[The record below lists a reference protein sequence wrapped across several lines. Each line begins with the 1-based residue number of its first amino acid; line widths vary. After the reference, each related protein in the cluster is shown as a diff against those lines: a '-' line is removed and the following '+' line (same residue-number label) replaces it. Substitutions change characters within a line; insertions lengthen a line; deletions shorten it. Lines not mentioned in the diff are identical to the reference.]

1 MSHPSV
7 TREDTPTT
15 VAQLLAA
22 ARARLDRLTP
32 EAACTAMRGGAVLVD
47 IRSDNQRARD
57 GTVPGA
63 CFVSRN
69 VLEWRMDPACPHR
82 DPLLARPEARQ
93 VLICN
98 EGYQSS
104 LAAATLQ
111 RCGLPHATD
120 VIGGFQ
126 AWRAAGLPVLP
137 PGSTDPG

>member
-1 MSHPSV
+1 
-7 TREDTPTT
+7 
-15 VAQLLAA
+15 
-22 ARARLDRLTP
+22 
-32 EAACTAMRGGAVLVD
+32 MRVGAVLVD

-63 CFVSRN
+63 YFVSRN

-82 DPLLARPEARQ
+82 DPSLARPEARQ

-111 RCGLPHATD
+111 QCGLRHATD

-126 AWRAAGLPVLP
+126 AWRAAGLPVLR
-137 PGSTDPG
+137 PGPRRILASN